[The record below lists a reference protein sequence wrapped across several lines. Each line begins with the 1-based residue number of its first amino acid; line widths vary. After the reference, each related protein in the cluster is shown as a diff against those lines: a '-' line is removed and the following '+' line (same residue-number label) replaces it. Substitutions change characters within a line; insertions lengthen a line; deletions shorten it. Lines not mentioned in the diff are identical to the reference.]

1 MFIQPQLSPQLYVA
15 QKPNQVSIQRDRQKN
30 VPILEPSLLSLKQT
44 IPVLILLLIINNY
57 QSGVRSHSIYKLS
70 IIQAV
75 VSPLL
80 PMLLYA
86 GLL

>member
-1 MFIQPQLSPQLYVA
+1 MFIQPRLSPQLYVD
-15 QKPNQVSIQRDRQKN
+15 QKPNLVSIQRDRQNN
-30 VPILEPSLLSLKQT
+30 VPILGPSLLSLKQT
-44 IPVLILLLIINNY
+44 IPILILLLLINNY
-57 QSGVRSHSIYKLS
+57 QGGIRSHSIYKQT

-80 PMLLYA
+80 PVVLYA

>member
-1 MFIQPQLSPQLYVA
+1 MFIQPQLSPQLCVA
-15 QKPNQVSIQRDRQKN
+15 QKPNQVSIQRDRQNN

-44 IPVLILLLIINNY
+44 IPILILLLIINNY
-57 QSGVRSHSIYKLS
+57 QSGVRSHSIYKLT

-75 VSPLL
+75 VSPPL
-80 PMLLYA
+80 PVLFYA